1 MIDTPRLTVMD
12 VDTGIDDAM
21 ALALATRSPELDVL
35 AATTLAG
42 NVDVAQ
48 TTANTL
54 NVLAYL
60 GAADVPVHRGAS
72 RALARPHHDAA
83 HHHGES
89 GLGDAIL
96 PASER
101 GVAAERGPAAI
112 IRHAAA
118 RPGELTL
125 ICTGPLTN
133 LAIALNV
140 APELPGLLRRVVVMG
155 GAFTV
160 KGNVTPYAEYNIFA

>member
-1 MIDTPRLTVMD
+1 MTEAPRLTAMD

-21 ALALATRSPELDVL
+21 AIALATRSPELALL

-42 NVDVAQ
+42 NVDVER

-54 NVLAYL
+54 NVLDYL
-60 GAADVPVHRGAS
+60 GAADVSVHPGAS
-72 RALARPHHDAA
+72 HALARPHHDASE
-83 HHHGES
+83 HHGES
-89 GLGDAIL
+89 GLGDAVL
-96 PASER
+96 PLSER
-101 GVAAERGPAAI
+101 SAAAERGPAAI

-125 ICTGPLTN
+125 VCTGTLTN

-140 APELPGLLRRVVVMG
+140 APALP
-155 GAFTV
+155 
-160 KGNVTPYAEYNIFA
+160 